1 MLGVFQSG
9 ASARKR
15 VKMIQIKSLYLCK
28 RIASSNVYVIFRVPI
43 FVMIHGK
50 FLLTMSTTKASI
62 NLFKAYIMFI
72 EIHMLKITFE
82 NLQLL

>member
-15 VKMIQIKSLYLCK
+15 VDDTNKKPASCK

-43 FVMIHGK
+43 FVMILGK

-62 NLFKAYIMFI
+62 NLFKAYIMFV
-72 EIHMLKITFE
+72 EIHVLKISF
-82 NLQLL
+82 